1 MPAQAHPLEPF
12 FHHEVTAAFVGK
24 LGLNDPEIANYIA
37 KVLCSFS
44 ETDRLFLRQ
53 GLAGHTREELRDLM
67 LASDPVNGSALS
79 FDAERAMRKY
89 IGDYAL
95 FVAGMLPEAIGEEQP
110 RQPAHHRRADP
121 RGQGKLL
128 HREPVQRVRVQ
139 ERGGDVRPA
148 PRSVRALR
156 SGAGAGAGRAGQT
169 DGAGAAAGVIRSR
182 SCVDSHGCCCLSAP
196 FPPPRRRPRHPRS
209 LHRRR

>member
-95 FVAGMLPEAIGEEQP
+95 FVAGMLPEAIGE
-110 RQPAHHRRADP
+110 D
-121 RGQGKLL
+121 RGN
-128 HREPVQRVRVQ
+128 
-139 ERGGDVRPA
+139 RPTIGE
-148 PRSVRALR
+148 LI
-156 SGAGAGAGRAGQT
+156 RAGKESYYIVSQFNVFEYKKE
-169 DGAGAAAGVIRSR
+169 AAMFARLHDQFERYVLGLALVREELGKR
-182 SCVDSHGCCCLSAP
+182 MAQA
-196 FPPPRRRPRHPRS
+196 PPPA
-209 LHRRR
+209 